1 MVKEVLVNV
10 AADAE
15 MGRQQQRWQEQQQQQ
30 QQQQQQPV
38 LEMEGVMA
46 EEVVP
51 GLEMNA
57 DVIMVVVEG
66 VAASE
71 EAVIRSLSGN
81 SSEQTPPVIVDA
93 LR

>member
-1 MVKEVLVNV
+1 MVREVLVNV

-15 MGRQQQRWQEQQQQQ
+15 MGRQQQRRQDQE
-30 QQQQQQPV
+30 QQQQPV
-38 LEMEGVMA
+38 LETEGVVA
-46 EEVVP
+46 EEVVT
-51 GLEMNA
+51 GLDMNA
-57 DVIMVVVEG
+57 DVIRVVVEG

-81 SSEQTPPVIVDA
+81 SSELEQTPPVTVDA